1 MADYMKPV
9 VFKLGKYEYGVDIEL
24 VQSIEKGINIVPVPN
39 SNEYI
44 SGIVNLRG
52 EVIPAYNLKKKFN
65 VQTGTS
71 DNESI
76 IIVSLPEVK
85 LALEVDEVLEISD
98 IDADKIVPMPIL
110 VKGNDTE
117 YLDRVANSDGQL
129 IILLDIKKLLNEE
142 ETAGVKEFTEQLADK

>member
-65 VQTGTS
+65 VRTGTS
-71 DNESI
+71 DNEST

-110 VKGNDTE
+110 VKGKDTE

>member
-65 VQTGTS
+65 VQTGIS
-71 DNESI
+71 DNEST
-76 IIVSLPEVK
+76 IIVSLPDVK

-98 IDADKIVPMPIL
+98 IDAEKIVPMPIL

>member
-1 MADYMKPV
+1 M
-9 VFKLGKYEYGVDIEL
+9 
-24 VQSIEKGINIVPVPN
+24 
-39 SNEYI
+39 
-44 SGIVNLRG
+44 
-52 EVIPAYNLKKKFN
+52 
-65 VQTGTS
+65 
-71 DNESI
+71 
-76 IIVSLPEVK
+76 
-85 LALEVDEVLEISD
+85 DEVLEISD